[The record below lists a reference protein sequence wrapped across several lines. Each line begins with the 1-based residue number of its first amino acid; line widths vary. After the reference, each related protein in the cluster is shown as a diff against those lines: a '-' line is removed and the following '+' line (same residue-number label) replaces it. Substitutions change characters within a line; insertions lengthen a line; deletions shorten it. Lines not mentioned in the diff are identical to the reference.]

1 MTAPAAPDPA
11 LPLGDT
17 DFALRRL
24 IATLGA
30 AMVASGQPIHEIE
43 QELREMA
50 ARYGAPDLQVGV
62 GPTGVHVALAS
73 GAPGTYQS
81 VRGPLRL
88 DQSATVRQIRYRLL
102 AGKLGVEEATRFI
115 RELPARP
122 PAYPQWVI
130 DVGFVGVGVGICLI
144 LQPGLMNLLAAAVSS
159 VLVIGLLKVVR
170 RHPSLNALLPTAA
183 GFVVSLAVIAAAEMG
198 WLDGSLR
205 TVLPALAVLLPGALI
220 VTGLSE
226 LAAGAMIAGTSRLL
240 FGTVQLLLFAVGIV
254 AAASLLRAS
263 PATLSNIRV
272 DDLGVWAAPLGLLM
286 IGTGI
291 ALMEC
296 VPVRLLPWVFG
307 ILALTFLAQ
316 FGGQQLG
323 APIFGSFLGA
333 ITASLGSS
341 LAELADRRLPRLVV
355 FLPSFWLL
363 VPGSLGLLGVSE
375 VATATASGTPTGA
388 QVPAVVLAIAVGLL
402 VGSAVANTIR
412 LLGRSVQRLRSR
424 PAGPNRPRGTIGS

>member
-1 MTAPAAPDPA
+1 MTAPDASSPDDPGPA
-11 LPLGDT
+11 LPLSDT

-24 IATLGA
+24 IATLGT

-73 GAPGTYQS
+73 GAPGTYES

-102 AGKLGVEEATRFI
+102 AGKIGVDDATRFI

-122 PAYPQWVI
+122 PAYPRWVI
-130 DVGFVGVGVGICLI
+130 DLGFVGVGVGICLI

-159 VLVIGLLKVVR
+159 VLVICLLKVVR

-183 GFVVSLAVIAAAEMG
+183 GFVVSLAVIGAAEVG

-240 FGTVQLLLFAVGIV
+240 FGTVQLMLFAVGIV
-254 AAASLLRAS
+254 AAAALLQAS
-263 PATLSNIRV
+263 PAALSNVRV
-272 DDLGVWAAPLGLLM
+272 DDLGVWAAPLGLLS

-296 VPVRLLPWVFG
+296 VPLRLLPWVFG
-307 ILALTFLAQ
+307 VLALTFLTQ

-375 VATATASGTPTGA
+375 VATATASGSPAGA
-388 QVPAVVLAIAVGLL
+388 QVPAVVLAISVGLL
-402 VGSAVANTIR
+402 VGSAVANTVR
-412 LLGRSVQRLRSR
+412 LLGRSVRRLRRTS
-424 PAGPNRPRGTIGS
+424 G